1 MPLFSRPMKTRV
13 KWNRDALTASF
24 ADASPAMIWRWNRH
38 ELPAGFVL
46 RNQNGQTHLC
56 QHDAAGAE
64 STLAVFTSA
73 AVAEHAIDQLSQ
85 NLLGRRSSWRWLV
98 WLLAVI
104 GTLLLGAIAYGYLF
118 MHLATPAA
126 RGAVLPRTAAGPG
139 QAVPQARPVAPAAAP
154 APTGPVPGTPVD
166 VDQIYK

>member
-1 MPLFSRPMKTRV
+1 MSLFSRSLKTRV
-13 KWNRDALTASF
+13 KWSRDALTASF

-46 RNQNGQTHLC
+46 RTENGQTHLC
-56 QHDAAGAE
+56 QHNAAGAE

-73 AVAEHAIDQLSQ
+73 AVAERAIDLLSQ

-104 GTLLLGAIAYGYLF
+104 GALLLCAIAYGYLF
-118 MHLATPAA
+118 MHLARPLAPS
-126 RGAVLPRTAAGPG
+126 AVQSRTAAGLG

-154 APTGPVPGTPVD
+154 APTAPVPGTPVD